1 MAMKAYSM
9 GCTHD
14 DEVAT
19 ALEFTETQAYPGRK
33 AVVGNIRIKLFQ
45 ADWNY
50 AASDPVGIALMRAT
64 VQIQNVLLDFDI
76 LLLARTL
83 YEPNGS
89 YANAAACSIR
99 GVQPHLPTI
108 GRIAWNRNQVT
119 NTHTAAGFQSNL
131 RVMEHEIMHVL
142 AFSSILYQFWGVSP
156 VTQTHGKLNYMV
168 TPGVVKE
175 ARDYYGCPTAIGML
189 LEDAGGQGSAGSHWE
204 EEILMEELMTPTF
217 TFKETSFM
225 SRMTLALFK
234 DTKWFENVDMSF
246 NEDKYMTFGRNRGCS
261 FITNRDCSIRPEFC
275 EGQDAITYSHRGYG
289 YCIRNP
295 FMQCVG
301 NRNITCT
308 DGANVSLRQVFN
320 GWLACPASVNA
331 FCKQNMLCPPDLCD
345 SKYMCLNGECF
356 DRCTPGKYYVT
367 FIKRCSQCDYSCLTC
382 SDEWACRTCVEGYHP
397 VSYDI
402 CIKCEG
408 GQTYNSRT

>member
-1 MAMKAYSM
+1 MRTAYTLY
-9 GCTHD
+9 GCVDT
-14 DEVAT
+14 V
-19 ALEFTETQAYPGRK
+19 LPS
-33 AVVGNIRIKLFQ
+33 LF
-45 ADWNY
+45 
-50 AASDPVGIALMRAT
+50 R
-64 VQIQNVLLDFDI
+64 NVLLDFDI

-156 VTQTHGKLNYMV
+156 VTQTHGKLNYM
-168 TPGVVKE
+168 E
-175 ARDYYGCPTAIGML
+175 AKALPALTGRRK
-189 LEDAGGQGSAGSHWE
+189 
-204 EEILMEELMTPTF
+204 ILMEELMTPTF

-261 FITNRDCSIRPEFC
+261 FITNRD
-275 EGQDAITYSHRGYG
+275 
-289 YCIRNP
+289 
-295 FMQCVG
+295 
-301 NRNITCT
+301 
-308 DGANVSLRQVFN
+308 
-320 GWLACPASVNA
+320 
-331 FCKQNMLCPPDLCD
+331 
-345 SKYMCLNGECF
+345 
-356 DRCTPGKYYVT
+356 
-367 FIKRCSQCDYSCLTC
+367 
-382 SDEWACRTCVEGYHP
+382 
-397 VSYDI
+397 
-402 CIKCEG
+402 
-408 GQTYNSRT
+408 